1 MQGLKAT
8 AVSYGEYV
16 ENYLHSEHVY
26 EGHPDCPDLDLVNDR
41 EKQIFGV
48 YNVSNIL
55 NVFLH
60 QTLYILLIPIIAVR
74 EVFLAAKNSVM
85 RDFYE

>member
-1 MQGLKAT
+1 M
-8 AVSYGEYV
+8 

-26 EGHPDCPDLDLVNDR
+26 EGHPGSPDLDLVN
-41 EKQIFGV
+41 EKEKPSFGV
-48 YNVSNIL
+48 YNLSNIL

-74 EVFLAAKNSVM
+74 EVFLAAKNSVI
-85 RDFYE
+85 RDFYK